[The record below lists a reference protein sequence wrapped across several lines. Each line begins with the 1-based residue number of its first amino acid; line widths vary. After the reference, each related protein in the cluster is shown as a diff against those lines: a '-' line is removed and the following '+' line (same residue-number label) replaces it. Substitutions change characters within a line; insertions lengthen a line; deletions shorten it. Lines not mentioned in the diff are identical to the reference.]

1 MLRQGHFKSI
11 NKVVCNL
18 KTIYLGFPSYR
29 QAFWQESGNQWA
41 LLRRVTQKKLREAR
55 FLNAASAAIFWNLD
69 IRSALE
75 SAFSINLGHKFT
87 RFAASKI
94 AGLYLHQCKMLT
106 LRVLSSIPTSILA
119 DTATHCNIHISRY
132 YNTLPHTATHNN
144 TLQHTATHCNTKRHI
159 IYTISQSIDRWMN
172 SYIPWFTSISI
183 YVSLYLHI
191 RSASLHVSLAWIG
204 IHLCMYS
211 WCLRAYTRC
220 CVCVRVSVCVCFV
233 DASFTVA
240 VQIKVRTCVCV

>member
-1 MLRQGHFKSI
+1 MRLFFSTSIFFVNLYTWCGRQGTLIKEAKARYCLRCMLRQGHFKSI

-94 AGLYLHQCKMLT
+94 AGLYLHQCEMLT
-106 LRVLSSIPTSILA
+106 LRVLSSIPTSRLV

-132 YNTLPHTATHNN
+132 HN
-144 TLQHTATHCNTKRHI
+144 TLQHTATHSNTREHTATHSDTL
-159 IYTISQSIDRWMN
+159 YTQSF
-172 SYIPWFTSISI
+172 S
-183 YVSLYLHI
+183 
-191 RSASLHVSLAWIG
+191 
-204 IHLCMYS
+204 
-211 WCLRAYTRC
+211 
-220 CVCVRVSVCVCFV
+220 
-233 DASFTVA
+233 
-240 VQIKVRTCVCV
+240 K